1 MNPLDPGQID
11 AESLDDLFPLVY
23 DELRKLARHHLA
35 AESKGH
41 TLPATALVHE
51 LYLRLAAQRQ
61 DAWRNRAHFFAI
73 AARLLRRILVDYA
86 RRKGAGKRGGARA
99 RVPLLDDH
107 MVVAAEPEELLTLNG
122 AIEDLAA
129 RDPGQARMVDLH
141 YFMGM
146 TAEEI
151 GALLGSDPQEIYAE
165 MRIAKAWLKRKL
177 GA

>member
-1 MNPLDPGQID
+1 MNDP
-11 AESLDDLFPLVY
+11 ANLDDLFPLVY

-61 DAWRNRAHFFAI
+61 DAWQNRAHFFAI

-99 RVPLLDDH
+99 RVPLLEDH
-107 MVVAAEPEELLTLNG
+107 IITNAEPEELLTLNN
-122 AIEDLAA
+122 AIEDLAS
-129 RDPGQARMVDLH
+129 RDEDQARLIDLH

-151 GALLGSDPQEIYAE
+151 SALLNIDPQTIYADL
-165 MRIAKAWLKRKL
+165 RIAKAYLKRKL
-177 GA
+177 G